1 MVGVKFF
8 EYRREN
14 EICEA
19 AFRYINSDSVPA
31 ETSNISFGDF
41 INGAEWADT
50 HVNRNLLSKFVTAT
64 IQWMKSQEYQEYG
77 GGPFERLIPDE
88 RIEDYIETMER
99 FEINDNWIS
108 GGN

>member
-1 MVGVKFF
+1 MNFF
-8 EYRREN
+8 EYRREK

-19 AFRYINSDSVPA
+19 AFRYINSDTVPA
-31 ETSNISFGDF
+31 ETANISFGDF

-99 FEINDNWIS
+99 FEINDNWTS

>member
-1 MVGVKFF
+1 MVRMKFF

-19 AFRYINSDSVPA
+19 AFRYINSDTVPA
-31 ETSNISFGDF
+31 ETANISFGDF

-50 HVNRNLLSKFVTAT
+50 HVNRNLLSKFVAVT

-99 FEINDNWIS
+99 FEIHDSWIS

>member
-1 MVGVKFF
+1 MVKMKYF
-8 EYRREN
+8 ECRREK

-19 AFRYINSDSVPA
+19 AFRYINSDTVPA
-31 ETSNISFGDF
+31 ETANISFGDF

-50 HVNRNLLSKFVTAT
+50 HVNGNLLSKFVTAT